1 MKTENDLCQR
11 AVREIGNLVEQS
23 KPYIDTVI
31 LGDFDLA
38 SQIDSLNFEEGP
50 PLYQQ
55 EYKPTFQMQ
64 DKRIELTTLNYLYD
78 VFKANSVGGSLLD
91 TQTFLTLMVI
101 FLQRGDLPAQWRFIQ
116 FDKILNVAQQ
126 FTARPESDNNE
137 G

>member
-1 MKTENDLCQR
+1 M
-11 AVREIGNLVEQS
+11 
-23 KPYIDTVI
+23 I
-31 LGDFDLA
+31 LGDFDLS

-55 EYKPTFQMQ
+55 EYKPTFQLQ
-64 DKRIELTTLNYLYD
+64 DKRIELTTLHYLYD

-116 FDKILNVAQQ
+116 FDKILNVAQ
-126 FTARPESDNNE
+126 
-137 G
+137 